1 MRPVID
7 FALAPRYG
15 PCRKRQRCA
24 TEDGGIS
31 RVAGCVGAFVGLPGL
46 GNQLTPGMPR
56 PSPSCLLCKMWIPAQ
71 RTSRPPDSS
80 LGGNAL
86 DPAVM
91 SDTCSHNQRSW
102 VPAPA
107 VCFSIWFHAVLVIA
121 VVAVPTL
128 WCWLLGALVF
138 NHLLLTGFGMW
149 PKSTLLGPNLSR
161 LSEACHRRAFVALT
175 FDDGPDPEVTPRI
188 LDLLD
193 QHDAKASF
201 FCVGKRA
208 EAFPH
213 IVKEIIRRGHSVENH
228 SDSHSLGFAFYSVG
242 ALRREIRRGQAKL
255 SQTSGTNPQFF
266 RAPVGLRS
274 PLLDPVVAEVPLCYV
289 SWTRRGYDRVSRSP
303 QKVLRRLTR
312 GLAAGDILLLH
323 DTGASRTALGTPVVL
338 DVLPR
343 LLELLEAS
351 GLRAVSLPLALAEPP
366 TPWARS

>member
-1 MRPVID
+1 M
-7 FALAPRYG
+7 
-15 PCRKRQRCA
+15 
-24 TEDGGIS
+24 S
-31 RVAGCVGAFVGLPGL
+31 R
-46 GNQLTPGMPR
+46 
-56 PSPSCLLCKMWIPAQ
+56 
-71 RTSRPPDSS
+71 
-80 LGGNAL
+80 
-86 DPAVM
+86 
-91 SDTCSHNQRSW
+91 TCSHNKRTW

-107 VCFSIWFHAVLVIA
+107 VYLSIWFHAVLVLA
-121 VVAVPTL
+121 VAAAPTL
-128 WCWLLGALVF
+128 WSWLLGALVL

-161 LSEACHRRAFVALT
+161 LSEPCHRRAFVALT

-201 FCVGKRA
+201 FCIGRRA
-208 EAFPH
+208 AAFPH
-213 IVKEIIRRGHSVENH
+213 IVREIIRRGHSVENH
-228 SDSHSLGFAFYSVG
+228 SNNHSLGFAFYSVR
-242 ALRREIRRGQAKL
+242 ALRREIYRSQATL
-255 SQTSGTNPQFF
+255 SQTSGTTPQYF

-289 SWTRRGYDRVSRSP
+289 SWTRRGYDRVSRHP

-323 DTGASRTALGTPVVL
+323 DTGESRTAVGTPVVL

-351 GLRAVSLPLALAEPP
+351 GLRAVSLPLALAEQSR
-366 TPWARS
+366 PWARS